1 MKKLNKWHKTKMSE
15 ETESN
20 YNERPE
26 DSQDYNPQT
35 TEEEK
40 ERLINHE
47 SPAELSDLL
56 EGKS

>member
-1 MKKLNKWHKTKMSE
+1 MLE
-15 ETESN
+15 ETETN

>member
-1 MKKLNKWHKTKMSE
+1 MEE

-20 YNERPE
+20 YDEGQRPE
-26 DSQDYNPQT
+26 DSQNYNPQT

-47 SPAELSDLL
+47 SPTELSDVL
-56 EGKS
+56 EGKN

>member
-1 MKKLNKWHKTKMSE
+1 MSE
-15 ETESN
+15 ETRTN
-20 YNERPE
+20 YDERPE
-26 DSQDYNPQT
+26 DRQEYNPQT

-56 EGKS
+56 EGKN